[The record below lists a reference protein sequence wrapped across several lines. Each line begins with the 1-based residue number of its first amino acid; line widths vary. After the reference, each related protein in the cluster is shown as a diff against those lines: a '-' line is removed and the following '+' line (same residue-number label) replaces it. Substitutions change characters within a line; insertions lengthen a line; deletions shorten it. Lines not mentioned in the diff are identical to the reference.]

1 MGKLECGFGRGLGAA
16 RACMAAVVLG
26 EDKMGPERIFPNQNE
41 DLGQH
46 QGPTDG
52 TGDWSSEEPEEEPED
67 LGSGPTDYSYQPLNQ
82 DPEQEEIELAPVEGI
97 GDAVTDIQERIQAL
111 GLHLPDPPVESE
123 DEEEEGAVALSSRSS
138 IPMDPEHVELVKR
151 TMAGVSLPAP
161 GVPAWAQEISDA
173 QWEDVVQK
181 TLQARQAT
189 STWK

>member
-1 MGKLECGFGRGLGAA
+1 
-16 RACMAAVVLG
+16 MAAVVLG
-26 EDKMGPERIFPNQNE
+26 EDKMGPERIFPNQSE
-41 DLGQH
+41 DLGQQ

-52 TGDWSSEEPEEEPED
+52 TGDWSGEDPEEEPED

-82 DPEQEEIELAPVEGI
+82 DPEQEEGEVAPVQGAEG
-97 GDAVTDIQERIQAL
+97 AVPDIQERIQAL

-123 DEEEEGAVALSSRSS
+123 EEEEEEGAVALSSRSS

-161 GVPAWAQEISDA
+161 AVPAWAQEISDA
-173 QWEDVVQK
+173 QWQDVVQK